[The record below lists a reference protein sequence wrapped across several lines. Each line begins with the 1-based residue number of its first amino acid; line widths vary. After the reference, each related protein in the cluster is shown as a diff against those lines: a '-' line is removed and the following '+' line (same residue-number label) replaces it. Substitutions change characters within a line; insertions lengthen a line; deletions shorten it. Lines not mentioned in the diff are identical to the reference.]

1 MSAVSETGT
10 QQEEQFGGRLEKFPA
25 KLKMSLQSTK
35 YSFASY
41 IYGTGTQETGPDWGL
56 SFS

>member
-1 MSAVSETGT
+1 MMAVSETGT
-10 QQEEQFGGRLEKFPA
+10 QEEEQFGGRQEKFLA

-41 IYGTGTQETGPDWGL
+41 IYGTGT
-56 SFS
+56 